1 MTNDEIIKI
10 INQALMKEFELEED
24 RMVPEATLFE
34 ALELDSLDMVDMV
47 IVLENAFKFKITEE
61 KEIRDIRTL
70 GDIHNFVIQLTP
82 RARKIVVHE
91 DKLKMFYGKVPR

>member
-1 MTNDEIIKI
+1 MTNDEIINT
-10 INQALMKEFELEED
+10 INRALVKEFELD
-24 RMVPEATLFE
+24 INKMQPDAHLFD

-70 GDIHNFVIQLTP
+70 GDIHNFVIKKSNAT
-82 RARKIVVHE
+82 
-91 DKLKMFYGKVPR
+91 GN

>member
-10 INQALMKEFELEED
+10 INEALIKEFELETD
-24 RMVPEATLFE
+24 QMVPEATLFE

-61 KEIRDIRTL
+61 EEIRGIRTL
-70 GDIHNFVIQLTP
+70 GDIHNFVIKKSDKI
-82 RARKIVVHE
+82 RKE
-91 DKLKMFYGKVPR
+91 SE

>member
-10 INQALMKEFELEED
+10 INEALIKEFELD
-24 RMVPEATLFE
+24 SSKMVPEAVLFD

-61 KEIRDIRTL
+61 KEIRGIRTL
-70 GDIHNFVIQLTP
+70 GDIHNFVINK
-82 RARKIVVHE
+82 RDEIK
-91 DKLKMFYGKVPR
+91 KKG

>member
-1 MTNDEIIKI
+1 MTNDEIVKI

-24 RMVPEATLFE
+24 KMVPEATLFE

-47 IVLENAFKFKITEE
+47 IVLENAFRFKITEE

-70 GDIHNFVIQLTP
+70 GDIHDFVIKK
-82 RARKIVVHE
+82 RDKIRE
-91 DKLKMFYGKVPR
+91 ESK

>member
-10 INQALMKEFELEED
+10 INEALIKEFELD
-24 RMVPEATLFE
+24 SSQMVPEAVLYDN
-34 ALELDSLDMVDMV
+34 LELDSLDMVDIV

-70 GDIHNFVIQLTP
+70 GDIHNFVI
-82 RARKIVVHE
+82 RKRDEIRKE
-91 DKLKMFYGKVPR
+91 AG

>member
-1 MTNDEIIKI
+1 MTNDEIIGI
-10 INQALMKEFELEED
+10 INKALIKEFELEED
-24 RMVPEATLFE
+24 KMVPEATLFE

-70 GDIHNFVIQLTP
+70 GDIHNFVIKK
-82 RARKIVVHE
+82 RDEIRKE
-91 DKLKMFYGKVPR
+91 L

>member
-10 INQALMKEFELEED
+10 INEALIKEFELD
-24 RMVPEATLFE
+24 SSKMLPEAVLFD

-61 KEIRDIRTL
+61 KEIRGIRTL
-70 GDIHNFVIQLTP
+70 GDIHNFVIKK
-82 RARKIVVHE
+82 RDEIK
-91 DKLKMFYGKVPR
+91 